1 MDLIQIGS
9 SVEFDW
15 CAINCVNTIKKNDKY
30 SIIINYNPETVSTD
44 YDASDKNFILE
55 EISLEAVLDIYT
67 LENAHGIIISV
78 GGQTPNNIAMDL
90 AKNGVTIL
98 GTSSENIDRAEDRHK
113 FSKLLDDLKIH
124 QPKWTEVEKIDDAI
138 DFCNKVTYPVL
149 IRPSY
154 VLSGAAMK
162 VAEDDNQLINYLKQ
176 VYKKCQKIIQL

>member
-1 MDLIQIGS
+1 
-9 SVEFDW
+9 
-15 CAINCVNTIKKNDKY
+15 
-30 SIIINYNPETVSTD
+30 
-44 YDASDKNFILE
+44 
-55 EISLEAVLDIYT
+55 
-67 LENAHGIIISV
+67 
-78 GGQTPNNIAMDL
+78 MDL

-113 FSKLLDDLKIH
+113 FSKLLDDLKID

-162 VAEDDNQLINYLKQ
+162 VAEDNNQLISYLKQ
-176 VYKKCQKIIQL
+176 ATKMSKDHPVVISKFIKGAKEIEIDAVADKGKVINYAMSEHVENAGTHSGDATVIFPAQKLYLETIKQIKKVTKKIVKNLNI